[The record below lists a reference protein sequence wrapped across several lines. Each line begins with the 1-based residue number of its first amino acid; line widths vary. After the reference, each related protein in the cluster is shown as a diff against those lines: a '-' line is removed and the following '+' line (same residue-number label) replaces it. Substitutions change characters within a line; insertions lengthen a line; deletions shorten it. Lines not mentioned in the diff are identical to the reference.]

1 MVGDPHLATDDLHR
15 LAPLLAELAPD
26 QLLPL
31 PVGEPAEARQ
41 QRLEL
46 RLAGDGL
53 ESSFSAGAQACSLG
67 GPSCAG
73 ARRARRGRPRL
84 AARRASLAEAEAPL
98 PLAVVRLRDDAA
110 RSGLG
115 AP

>member
-46 RLAGDGL
+46 RLAGDGPRKL
-53 ESSFSAGAQACSLG
+53 LQRRRPGVF
-67 GPSCAG
+67 
-73 ARRARRGRPRL
+73 ARRAVVR
-84 AARRASLAEAEAPL
+84 RRAASSSRTAP
-98 PLAVVRLRDDAA
+98 
-110 RSGLG
+110 SGG
-115 AP
+115 S